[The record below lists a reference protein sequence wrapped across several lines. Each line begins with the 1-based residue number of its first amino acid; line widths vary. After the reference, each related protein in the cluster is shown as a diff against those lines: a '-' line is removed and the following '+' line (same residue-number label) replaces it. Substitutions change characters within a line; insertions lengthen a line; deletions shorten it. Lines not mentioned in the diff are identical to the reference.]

1 MKYQVTMSHAFE
13 ETVSAIFEDAAFHG
27 KVPGD
32 EYYDEYL
39 ARLSKVALAPVIKT
53 TKAGITLELDADGLA
68 VLREEATYRVE
79 WASDEASAEWGA
91 ERMRWFG
98 VVQSA
103 KAMINR
109 IDKAVN

>member
-1 MKYQVTMSHAFE
+1 MKYLVTMSHAFE
-13 ETVSAIFEDAAFHG
+13 ETISAILEDAAFYG

-32 EYYDEYL
+32 EHYDEYL
-39 ARLSKVALAPVIKT
+39 ARLSKVAHAPAVKT
-53 TKAGITLELDADGLA
+53 TKAGTTLELDEDGMD
-68 VLREEATYRVE
+68 VLREEAVYRVE
-79 WASDEASAEWGA
+79 WASDEASTEYGA